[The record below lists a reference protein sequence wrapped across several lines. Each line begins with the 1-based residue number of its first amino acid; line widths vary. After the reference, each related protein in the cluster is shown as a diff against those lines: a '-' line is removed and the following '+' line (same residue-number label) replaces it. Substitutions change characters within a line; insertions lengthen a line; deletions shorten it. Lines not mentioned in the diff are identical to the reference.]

1 MKNTIR
7 YYYNFD
13 NITIIS
19 QKNKKYIKYN
29 NELYIACKVKNENEV
44 IELYNLTKNIP
55 YFYKFII
62 NREGKIFTNY
72 KNDTFV
78 LLKITGNY
86 SSNIQKNKKIIID
99 NNKKYHLDRSDW
111 YSLWTQKNDYFEY
124 QYNHIKGKYK
134 IIDESINYYIGIA
147 ENAISYIANIS
158 GELKGKE
165 EKVLCHRRIEENEF
179 FNPLNYVIDY
189 KEREL
194 SEYLKY
200 IFVTK
205 KYTECD
211 VEKLVTSCNS
221 TQAGYQLLFGRMLY
235 PSIYF
240 DIYDK
245 IINEYESESSLMCII
260 KRNREYENYLQR
272 IFEAIN
278 ANVKIKNIDW
288 L

>member
-19 QKNKKYIKYN
+19 QRKKKYIKYN

-44 IELYNLTKNIP
+44 IEIYNLTKNIP

-72 KNDTFV
+72 KNDIFV
-78 LLKITGNY
+78 LLKITDN
-86 SSNIQKNKKIIID
+86 STLTAKPIKKIIVD
-99 NNKKYHLDRSDW
+99 KNKNYYLDRSNW
-111 YSLWTQKNDYFEY
+111 NSLWTQKNDYFEY

-134 IIDESINYYIGIA
+134 IVDESINYYIGLA

-158 GELKGKE
+158 DELKLQE

-200 IFVTK
+200 IFVTE
-205 KYTECD
+205 KYKECNL
-211 VEKLVTSCNS
+211 EKLVSTYNS
-221 TQAGYQLLFGRMLY
+221 TQVGYQLLFGRMLY

-245 IINEYESESSLMCII
+245 IINEYESENSLIYVV
-260 KRNREYENYLQR
+260 KRTQEYEKYLQK
-272 IFEAIN
+272 IYEAIKTN
-278 ANVKIKNIDW
+278 TKIKNIDW